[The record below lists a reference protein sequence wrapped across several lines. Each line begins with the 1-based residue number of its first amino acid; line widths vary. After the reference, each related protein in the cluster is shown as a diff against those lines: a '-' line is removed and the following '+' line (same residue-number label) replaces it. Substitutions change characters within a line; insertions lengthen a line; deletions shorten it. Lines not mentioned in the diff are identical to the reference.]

1 MKIEDI
7 YILLDKYWDCN
18 TSIEEEKDLQD
29 FFSSDN
35 IPNELLKYAPYFKIR
50 EQLQSATPS
59 TSLDQFI
66 EDKFKKTYTEKKY
79 ITIRIFQPALNAAAS
94 VAIILGIGL
103 ATYIFIQEN
112 KKPYFAETYNDPNIA
127 LQHAT
132 SVIMDLSDA
141 LKMGEE
147 VSEQTLEDIEKLG
160 TNIDWTILDSLDS
173 EGTQSENNKTL
184 TEGDL

>member
-1 MKIEDI
+1 MKIEEI
-7 YILLDKYWDCN
+7 YTLLDKYWDCN

-35 IPNELLKYAPYFKIR
+35 IPDDLLKYAPYFKIR

-59 TSLDQFI
+59 TSLNKFI

-79 ITIRIFQPALNAAAS
+79 ITIRIFQPALKAIAS
-94 VAIILGIGL
+94 VAVILGIGL

-132 SVIMDLSDA
+132 SVILNLSDA

-160 TNIDWTILDSLDS
+160 TNIDWTILYSLDS
-173 EGTQSENNKTL
+173 EGTQSENDKTL
-184 TEGDL
+184 TEENL